1 MTIRVLHIGLGIRG
15 RHWLDFVRDFP
26 HTTTVACV
34 EPAPEARALAAQALP
49 GGVRVFEDVPSALS
63 AVEAD
68 AALITSPSAL
78 HAEHGIAALE
88 AGLAAMIEKPYTCT
102 VAEALRVNAKSAET
116 GRPVVVAENFRWVP
130 AERTIKKLV
139 AEGLIGAVRC
149 ATVID
154 RRRMPA
160 SSQGRWMETIEY
172 PQLQE
177 IAVHH
182 FDSLR
187 AFFGCDALDVTARA
201 WNPPGTDYSHGS
213 STEAF
218 LRMEGGLHV
227 QYLGTLS
234 SHKFSYRAW
243 IEGDEG
249 VLWTDRKRVWWRKK
263 GARLFR
269 PVRKVA
275 VPAGDG
281 APYPREGTTSL
292 LASLQLA
299 LEGGQPE
306 TSGSDNVRTI
316 AMVEAGK
323 RSDRE
328 GRTVPIEEVLSR

>member
-15 RHWLDFVRDFP
+15 RHWLDFVRDSP
-26 HTTTVACV
+26 LTTTVACV
-34 EPAPEARALAAQALP
+34 EPVAEARALAARALP
-49 GGVRVFEDVPSALS
+49 GDARVFEDLPRAL
-63 AVEAD
+63 AEVEAD

-102 VAEALRVNAKSAET
+102 VAEALRVNAKSEET
-116 GRPVVVAENFRWVP
+116 GRPVLVAENFRWVP
-130 AERTIKKLV
+130 AERTVRKLV

-149 ATVID
+149 ATVVD

-160 SSQGRWMETIEY
+160 SSQGKWMETIEY

-187 AFFGCDALDVTARA
+187 AFLGRDALDVTARV
-201 WNPPGTDYSHGS
+201 WNPPGTDYGHGS

-218 LRMEGGLHV
+218 LQMEGGLHV

-249 VLWTDRKRVWWRKK
+249 VLWTDRKRVWWRRK
-263 GARLFR
+263 GAKLFR
-269 PVRKVA
+269 PVRKVR

-292 LASLQLA
+292 LASLKLA
-299 LEGGQPE
+299 LGGGEPE
-306 TSGSDNVRTI
+306 TSGRDNVRSI
-316 AMVEAGK
+316 AMMEAGK

-328 GRTVPIEEVLSR
+328 RRTVSIEEVLPR